1 MSSGHLF
8 FLHFWWT
15 RRNLC
20 LGCLLWRCVP
30 EPVTTF
36 DRSQVPPQ
44 FSSRPPVRGHSGAC
58 LWTAPLC
65 FSVRLCIS
73 ISDFGSVRSPSVP
86 ICCYLIIGV
95 VMRAIASL
103 SCFAIINII
112 QGRMHYEFCPKFQ
125 GANP

>member
-36 DRSQVPPQ
+36 DRSQVPPW
-44 FSSRPPVRGHSGAC
+44 FPSRPPGAWTQRCVSLDRPALFFCQAVYFNTGFWFGTFALGAHLLLFDHRCGHACNCIAELLCNYQYHPGADA
-58 LWTAPLC
+58 LRVLP
-65 FSVRLCIS
+65 
-73 ISDFGSVRSPSVP
+73 
-86 ICCYLIIGV
+86 
-95 VMRAIASL
+95 
-103 SCFAIINII
+103 
-112 QGRMHYEFCPKFQ
+112 
-125 GANP
+125 